1 MIKPEDCNRDIKTY
15 GDVIRHMTNQE
26 LALFL
31 EQMHGDIEMG
41 LMAVIRAK
49 MYPHRK
55 GGDPEVDKK
64 DYGYMYRFMEH
75 RIEDKDPDYA
85 NIWGVENFQDLM
97 QWEWPGKKNFG
108 MNIVY

>member
-1 MIKPEDCNRDIKTY
+1 
-15 GDVIRHMTNQE
+15 MT
-26 LALFL
+26 AWKASW
-31 EQMHGDIEMG
+31 
-41 LMAVIRAK
+41 AVIRAK

-75 RIEDKDPDYA
+75 RIEDEDPDYA

-97 QWEWPGKKNFG
+97 QWEWPTQKNFG
-108 MNIVY
+108 MDVVY